1 MPIAAGARFGPYEV
15 VSALG
20 AGGMGEVYRARDTKL
35 GRDVA
40 LKVLPE
46 SFAADPDRLARFRR
60 EAQLLASLNH
70 PHIGAIYG
78 LEDAERPAL
87 VLELVEGPTLANR
100 IEQGPIPLDEAL
112 AIARQIAEAL
122 EAAHDKGI
130 IHRDLKPANIK
141 LTPDDK
147 VKVLDFG
154 LAKLSEAGEAHGSAV
169 ASLSPTMLSPAAM
182 THAGV
187 ILGTAAYMS
196 PEQARGKAVDRRV
209 DIWAFG
215 CVLFEM
221 LSGRRPFEAGETVSD
236 AVAAVLRG
244 DPDWL
249 ALPADT
255 PSAVRWLIRRCLEKD
270 PQARVAHIAA
280 ARYELDRPTEPV
292 AAPVVQTASSSR
304 GRSAG
309 LTAAAMAGA
318 LVTALAAWRLIPDA
332 PVVGV
337 TRFSVPIVTE
347 IQLPNAPTQ
356 VIAISRD
363 GRQIVYGG
371 SRLYRRLLSEREA
384 IPIPGTEAVLGSAS
398 QPVFS
403 PDGTSIAFVTGS
415 PGRASLKRID
425 LGGGPAATLTDVLL
439 VLGMSWDASGILYAE
454 ARRGIVRI
462 SPTGGEPEVL
472 VPQDVNKPGEQSFQ
486 GPRMLPDGKTLI
498 YGIVGAS
505 LDFDDAQIVAQ
516 RIGSTERR
524 VLVRGGTDARYI
536 PTGHLVY
543 ASRGVLYAVAFDAET
558 LTVGERP
565 VPVIQG
571 VMGTA
576 VNTTGSAF
584 YDVSDN
590 GTLWYVP
597 GGTTA
602 GDGRTLMAI
611 DRSGAMQTLKISPG
625 AYEAPRLSP
634 DGTFVA
640 FELAEGS
647 ERNIWIYNLS
657 GASSMRRLTFGGS
670 DRFPVWSADG
680 RRVTYQSTRDGD
692 SAIYWQLADGTGPA
706 ERLTKPAAGEAHVPE
721 SWSPRGDFLL
731 LESRRQDSIT
741 MHVLAM
747 RDRTVSQFGSLASTF
762 PFGPAFSPDGRW
774 VAYSTLLPGAVGRGT
789 AGVVTNAVFIEPF
802 PPTGAKYQ
810 VSKDDD
816 GHHPVWTA
824 NGRELIYTRGPGQ
837 VAAVAITPTPTFSFS
852 EPMPLGAG
860 MMSIS
865 PAQRRGHDPMPDG
878 RRFVAAISARADGGR
893 ADVTG
898 EVVVNWFEELKRL
911 VER

>member
-1 MPIAAGARFGPYEV
+1 MSLHTGARLGPYEITG
-15 VSALG
+15 SLG

-60 EAQLLASLNH
+60 EAQLLASMNH

-78 LEDAERPAL
+78 LEDGDRLAL
-87 VLELVEGPTLANR
+87 VLELVEGPTLADR
-100 IEQGPIPLDEAL
+100 IAQGPVPVDEAL
-112 AIARQIAEAL
+112 AIARQIAAAL
-122 EAAHDKGI
+122 EAAHENGI

-141 LTPDDK
+141 LTTQGA

-154 LAKLSEAGEAHGSAV
+154 LAKLIEAGDAHGVNAGP

-196 PEQARGKAVDRRV
+196 PEQARGKPVDRRV

-221 LSGRRPFEAGETVSD
+221 LTGRTPFDAGETVSD
-236 AVAAVLRG
+236 AVAAVLRS

-249 ALPADT
+249 ALPAGT
-255 PSAVRWLIRRCLEKD
+255 PAGVRTLIRRCLEKD
-270 PQARVAHIAA
+270 PQARVAHIAV
-280 ARYELDRPTEPV
+280 ARYELDRPPEPV
-292 AAPVVQTASSSR
+292 EAPAGPTASSSA
-304 GRSAG
+304 GRLAW
-309 LTAAAMAGA
+309 LAAAAIAGV
-318 LVTALAAWRLIPDA
+318 LVTGLAAWRLIPDPPTPA
-332 PVVGV
+332 V
-337 TRFSVPIVTE
+337 TRFSVPIMTE
-347 IQLPNAPTQ
+347 IQVPNAPTQ
-356 VIAISRD
+356 ILAISRD

-384 IPIPGTEAVLGSAS
+384 VPIAGTEATLGSAS

-403 PDGTSIAFVTGS
+403 PDGASIAFVTGS

-425 LGGGPAATLTDVLL
+425 LGGGPAVTLTDVLL

-462 SPTGGEPEVL
+462 SPAGGQPEVL
-472 VPQDVNKPGEQSFQ
+472 VAQDANKPGEQSFQ

-498 YGIVGAS
+498 YGVVGAS

-516 RIGSTERR
+516 RIGSSERR
-524 VLVRGGTDARYI
+524 VLVRGGIDARYL

-543 ASRGVLYAVAFDAET
+543 ASRGVLYAVPFDVQT

-565 VPVIQG
+565 VPIVQG
-571 VMGTA
+571 VMGTP

-602 GDGRTLMAI
+602 GIGRTLMAI
-611 DRSGAMQTLKISPG
+611 DRSGAMQPMKIAPG

-634 DGTFVA
+634 DGRLVA
-640 FELAEGS
+640 FELADGS
-647 ERNIWIYNLS
+647 ERNIWVYDMS

-670 DRFPVWSADG
+670 NRFPVWTADG

-706 ERLTKPAAGEAHVPE
+706 ERLTTPTAGEAHVPE
-721 SWSPRGDFLL
+721 AWSPAGDVLL
-731 LESRRQDSIT
+731 LESRRQDTIT
-741 MHVLAM
+741 LQVLSM
-747 RDRTVSQFGSLASTF
+747 RERALSRFGSLESTF
-762 PFGPAFSPDGRW
+762 PFGPTFSPDGRW
-774 VAYSTLLPGAVGRGT
+774 IAYSTLAGDAAPGI
-789 AGVVTNAVFIEPF
+789 GVVTNAVFVEPF

-810 VSKDDD
+810 VSRDDD

-824 NGRELIYTRGPGQ
+824 DGRELIYTRGPGQ
-837 VAAVAITPTPTFSFS
+837 VAAVAITTAPTFSFS
-852 EPMPLGAG
+852 EPVPLGAG

-878 RRFVAAISARADGGR
+878 RRFVAAITARADGGP
-893 ADVTG
+893 ADVVG